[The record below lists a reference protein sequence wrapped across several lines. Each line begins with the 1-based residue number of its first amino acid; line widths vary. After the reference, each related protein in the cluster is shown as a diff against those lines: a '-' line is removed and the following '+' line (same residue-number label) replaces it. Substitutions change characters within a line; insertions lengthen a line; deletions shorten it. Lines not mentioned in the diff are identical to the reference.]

1 MVATFFLLLLTF
13 AYFCLLSKDSK
24 RPEKDRKKNS
34 RKRKKNS
41 HKKKRT
47 GKEQKKKR
55 PGPLNPEQEPG
66 HSKLNG
72 R

>member
-47 GKEQKKKR
+47 AKEQKKKR
-55 PGPLNPEQEPG
+55 PGPLLAPPTT
-66 HSKLNG
+66 
-72 R
+72 